1 MRSKGQIRYWAKHG
15 LIKRGPFWLL
25 RSKAKVKSLIIP
37 LLEDQSPPGAV
48 EEPVQELVFILRS
61 SRHGDED
68 ISTRWGDYLFWSVQE
83 DEIAVQGGEIKF
95 MLLQGKEDETAEGV
109 EAEEPDADGREAA
122 GEATLGAET
131 VGGEACGGE
140 TGGRSPTE

>member
-1 MRSKGQIRYWAKHG
+1 MVAEIEGEGEGSNHSSS
-15 LIKRGPFWLL
+15 RGP
-25 RSKAKVKSLIIP
+25 
-37 LLEDQSPPGAV
+37 SPPGAV